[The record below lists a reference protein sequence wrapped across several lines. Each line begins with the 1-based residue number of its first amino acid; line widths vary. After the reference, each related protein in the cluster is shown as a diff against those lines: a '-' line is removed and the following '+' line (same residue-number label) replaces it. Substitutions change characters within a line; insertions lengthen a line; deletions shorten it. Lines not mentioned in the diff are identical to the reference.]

1 MSSDLQL
8 HQYPSCIN
16 SSELKE
22 LREDHAQFRVVT
34 KIQLAKHE
42 DIINML
48 LQRIN
53 DPDDS
58 RSVGSISSNQH
69 SISSTPGE
77 VVSTTGV
84 DNEGF
89 SDTVESCTLQD
100 QTIHHLRNKNTSI
113 GKTLDISNSDY
124 FLFN

>member
-8 HQYPSCIN
+8 HQYPSYVN

-22 LREDHAQFRVVT
+22 LREDHDQFRVVT

-69 SISSTPGE
+69 SNPSTSGE

-84 DNEGF
+84 NNDGC
-89 SDTVESCTLQD
+89 SATIESPTLQD
-100 QTIHHLRNKNTSI
+100 QIIPHSNTNNSSK
-113 GKTLDISNSDY
+113 GKCLLS
-124 FLFN
+124 